1 MSRTFGETFSG
12 SITDVPSSLARWR
25 PPIVYT
31 ATCTLQ
37 HCSLALSH
45 SLRLSWY
52 SKVRTSVQE
61 PHNVMALAPVV
72 QRFTLLPIP
81 AADSTKETGTA
92 PFWYC
97 IPPPPRRCFN
107 ALQQCLRLLPPFRRN
122 WFFDAFGFFFSLS
135 TRD

>member
-97 IPPPPRRCFN
+97 IPPPPDVVLTHCSSAFDSCRRF
-107 ALQQCLRLLPPFRRN
+107 AATGSSTLSAFFPP
-122 WFFDAFGFFFSLS
+122 LS